1 MNMIINLGAFA
12 ILTVLW
18 LGFAAAL
25 IFNQAIL
32 DTVWQSFRSLPWAV
46 QGIIWL
52 LVLPVTAGLWIWE
65 TNWPLWL
72 RLALVIGLGWV
83 TVYTFLPRK
92 A

>member
-1 MNMIINLGAFA
+1 MNMVINIGAFA

-25 IFNQAIL
+25 LFNQSIL
-32 DTVWQSFRSLPWAV
+32 DTAWQSFRGLPWV
-46 QGIIWL
+46 LQGVIWL

-65 TNWPLWL
+65 TDGPLWL
-72 RLALVIGLGWV
+72 RLVLVIGLGWV
-83 TVYTFLPRK
+83 TIYTFYPRK